1 MTGPSRASILVDLDE
16 AARFVPPVWPL
27 STFVAVNPLW
37 DLRQLGFD
45 GAIEAA
51 GALYGADLLPALP
64 PSVDPVPPGGSDPA
78 PDGSPGTDRASVM
91 VDDVLARW
99 CAAFVGGQLDGSDG
113 GGFYAAWRAGIGH
126 DPAAR
131 RLAGPRGRAAM
142 AAAPADPVAAVGAAL
157 VELGIGE
164 GGRAPAFAARLART
178 PGWAGLAKWRSQW
191 APPGTGAPRLT
202 LVDLMAVRLT
212 VEAALHAEGY
222 AEGYGDAGTLP
233 PLGPPLGQALAR
245 AHGGRGADRDGQRA
259 ALAARED
266 RFRHWL
272 LAALERP
279 STDRAGGPPAAQV
292 IFCIDV
298 RSEGMRRHLEA
309 AGPYE
314 TLGFAGFFGLP
325 ARFRPI
331 GADGAVDLCPV
342 LVRPTVDLIEVPA
355 GGGEAPAARALE
367 ALAARGAA
375 AAAFET
381 GREHPVG
388 SFLLAEMTGPIL
400 GAAALAR
407 TVAPSWTGRLRSWV
421 QRHVTA
427 PGPTEV
433 VPEAGDLGMS
443 LDEQVHYAASALST
457 MGLVRELAPLVV
469 LTGHGAT
476 SANNPH
482 ASALDCGACGGN
494 RGAVS
499 ARAAA
504 GIFNRDEVRSALAE
518 QGIVIPP
525 TTWFVAAEHDTVT
538 DRVEVLDRHL
548 VPAGH
553 AAGLDALEQAFAA
566 ARRTLAA
573 ERLADLPGAAGGN
586 ALGDVDARAAD
597 WAQVRPEWGLAGNAA
612 IVVGPRRMTAGV
624 TLGRRCFL
632 HSYDAAVD
640 PDGTALETILTAPV
654 VVAHWINAQYYFSTV
669 APDLFGAGDKTVHN
683 VVGGIG
689 VVTGTGGDLR
699 IGLPRQSV
707 FDGDRSVHEP
717 LRLQVVV
724 EAPVAMVDRIVRRN
738 PVLGDLFDGDWV
750 HLVARDAPGSPWS
763 RRLPGGRWIAW
774 EPSDTEEV
782 GAVHA

>member
-16 AARFVPPVWPL
+16 AARFVPPMWPL

-51 GALYGADLLPALP
+51 GTLYGADLLPP
-64 PSVDPVPPGGSDPA
+64 PTPTGDPVPPGRSDTT
-78 PDGSPGTDRASVM
+78 PDGSPAADRASAA
-91 VDDVLARW
+91 VDDVLTRW
-99 CAAFVGGQLDGSDG
+99 CAAFVGGQLGAGDG
-113 GGFYAAWRAGIGH
+113 GGFYSAWRAGIGH

-142 AAAPADPVAAVGAAL
+142 AAAPADAVAAIAVAL
-157 VELGIGE
+157 VELSVGE
-164 GGRAPAFAARLART
+164 GGRTPAFAARLART
-178 PGWAGLAKWRSQW
+178 PGWAGLAKWRAQW
-191 APPGTGAPRLT
+191 APPGTGAPHLT

-212 VEAALHAEGY
+212 VEAALHAEGF
-222 AEGYGDAGTLP
+222 GDAGTLP
-233 PLGPPLGQALAR
+233 PLVR
-245 AHGGRGADRDGQRA
+245 APGGRDADREEERA
-259 ALAARED
+259 ELTVGED

-272 LAALERP
+272 LTALDHPSDDRP
-279 STDRAGGPPAAQV
+279 AGPPDAQV
-292 IFCIDV
+292 VFCIDV

-325 ARFRPI
+325 ARFRPL
-331 GADGAVDLCPV
+331 GAQGTVDLCPV

-355 GGGEAPAARALE
+355 GGEEAPAARALG

-388 SFLLAEMTGPIL
+388 SFLLAELTGPVL

-407 TVAPSWTGRLRSWV
+407 TVAPSWTGRLRSWAR
-421 QRHVTA
+421 QRFTS
-427 PGPTEV
+427 PGLTEV
-433 VPEAGDLGMS
+433 VPEAGDRGMS

-457 MGLVRELAPLVV
+457 MGLVRGFAPLVV

-494 RGAVS
+494 RGVVS

-504 GIFNRDEVRSALAE
+504 GIFNRDEVRAALAA

-525 TTWFVAAEHDTVT
+525 STWFVAGEHDTVT

-548 VPAGH
+548 VPASH
-553 AAGLDALEQAFAA
+553 LAGLEALERAIAD
-566 ARRTLAA
+566 ARVALVA
-573 ERLADLPGAAGGN
+573 ERSADLPGAAGARGPD
-586 ALGDVDARAAD
+586 GVDARAVD

-612 IVVGPRRMTAGV
+612 IIVGPRRMTAGV

-632 HSYDAAVD
+632 HSYDAATD

-669 APDLFGAGDKTVHN
+669 APELFGAGDKTVHN

-707 FDGDRSVHEP
+707 FDGARSVHEP

-724 EAPVAMVDRIVRRN
+724 EAPVAMVDRTIRRN

-763 RRLPGGRWIAW
+763 RRLPGGRWIVW
-774 EPSDTEEV
+774 ERSNTEEV